1 MAKSK
6 FNELDKIIFVRW
18 VDRSLDQSLIKQTI
32 KVGFRVIT
40 IWPFN
45 LKIMDEKKKLANPR
59 ICYKVNQHNMNNYGI
74 KHWLLHEEPKHQDYV
89 EMTCNLIVTNNL

>member
-18 VDRSLDQSLIKQTI
+18 VDRSLNQSLIKQTI
-32 KVGFRVIT
+32 KVGFKVII

-45 LKIMDEKKKLANPR
+45 PKITDEKIKLANQEFVT
-59 ICYKVNQHNMNNYGI
+59 K
-74 KHWLLHEEPKHQDYV
+74 
-89 EMTCNLIVTNNL
+89 LINIT

>member
-1 MAKSK
+1 MAQSK

-32 KVGFRVIT
+32 KVGFRVII

-45 LKIMDEKKKLANPR
+45 PKITDEKIKLANPR
-59 ICYKVNQHNMNNYGI
+59 ICYKVNEHKMNNYGI
-74 KHWLLHEEPKHQDYV
+74 KH
-89 EMTCNLIVTNNL
+89 

>member
-1 MAKSK
+1 MVKSK

-18 VDRSLDQSLIKQTI
+18 VGRSLDQSLIKQTI
-32 KVGFRVIT
+32 KVGFRVIR

-45 LKIMDEKKKLANPR
+45 PKIMDEKIKLANLR

-74 KHWLLHEEPKHQDYV
+74 NH
-89 EMTCNLIVTNNL
+89 